1 MSIYAKDITSFSLG
15 QPSLSIRKDSKQNT
29 VSMRLWHI
37 VLKTMLLKP
46 DYLHQLFG
54 NLVKMQIPVLK
65 IWAGP
70 VILHFQQAPKGYGC
84 C

>member
-1 MSIYAKDITSFSLG
+1 MSITMPRTSQAF
-15 QPSLSIRKDSKQNT
+15 LSGNQARASGRTLNNT
-29 VSMRLWHI
+29 VSMRLCHI

-54 NLVKMQIPVLK
+54 NLVKMQVPVLK
-65 IWAGP
+65 IWTGP